1 MAVRSRG
8 SGAAALPV
16 RDEQY
21 GTHRAQFVRPMA
33 IVPVPVDSIVLMAV
47 ALVVVV
53 VVPAAEKIVTT

>member
-1 MAVRSRG
+1 
-8 SGAAALPV
+8 
-16 RDEQY
+16 
-21 GTHRAQFVRPMA
+21 MA